1 MEKKI
6 TTTATPGFM
15 DYYNDLAG
23 SPNNLSFWFP
33 KIKDVGNGND
43 LLIPKTVIQSVPP
56 EIMELFFMEKRGMT
70 QVQIMEEIYKWVR
83 DTFYPAVRKD
93 LEGPLW
99 FIKNGSFSNKFEF
112 RQCMCQS
119 SDLMALTSSI
129 VNINYQSLCFET
141 GGNTELIAR
150 EFIGTP
156 WNVATI
162 YSGMPL
168 RCEIRVFYDFDR
180 HQAVYAKN
188 YWDWDY
194 CHEAISR
201 NPSDKI
207 VYEAVYPQL
216 VSRFQEVSQFA
227 VELVEKA
234 LANVTGL
241 KGIWSVDLMEAGDKK
256 FYLIDMALGTS
267 SAYWDCERV
276 KAYLEE
282 NGQISSKSE

>member
-6 TTTATPGFM
+6 TATVAPGFM

-33 KIKDVGNGND
+33 KIKDVGNGDD
-43 LLIPKTVIQSVPP
+43 LLIPKTVIQPVPP

-83 DTFYPAVRKD
+83 DIFHPAAQKV
-93 LEGPLW
+93 LTGPLW

-112 RQCMCQS
+112 NLCTCPGW
-119 SDLMALTSSI
+119 DLMALTSSI

-150 EFIGTP
+150 EFIDAP
-156 WNVATI
+156 QDVAAI

-180 HQAVYAKN
+180 QQAIYAKN

-194 CHEAISR
+194 CHKNISR
-201 NPSDKI
+201 NPTDKI

-216 VSRFQEVSQFA
+216 DSRFQEVSQFA
-227 VELVEKA
+227 VELLERS

-267 SAYWDCERV
+267 SAYWDWERV
-276 KAYLEE
+276 KTYLERA
-282 NGQISSKSE
+282 S